1 MLQLN
6 ELSLT
11 LGKREI
17 LKDISFSL
25 GKGETLSIIGPSG
38 CGKST
43 LLLAIAN
50 LKEKTMG
57 EMMNDFEET
66 ALILQHHGLF
76 PWKTIEQNIKL
87 PLVTRSFSKQETQA
101 IVNDIAAKL
110 NIDHLLGNYPSQVS
124 GGERQRVAVA
134 RILSLKP
141 QLLLL
146 DEPSSALDS
155 INKERFQTL
164 LLNIQQE
171 YQMAYIIVTHQIE
184 EAVFL
189 GQKIAIMKEGRIQ
202 EIIDNPY
209 YGQQDIRKTYT
220 FFDKCNEIRARLE
233 QGEACE

>member
-1 MLQLN
+1 MLCLK

-11 LGKREI
+11 IGKREI

-25 GKGETLSIIGPSG
+25 GKGETVSIIGSSG

-57 EMMNDFEET
+57 EIINDFEET

-87 PLVTRSFSKQETQA
+87 PLLTRSLSKQERQE
-101 IVNDIAAKL
+101 IVNDIATKL
-110 NIDHLLGNYPSQVS
+110 RINHLLDKYPSQVS

-155 INKERFQTL
+155 INKERFQNL

-171 YQMAYIIVTHQIE
+171 YQMSYIIVTHQIE

-189 GQKIAIMKEGRIQ
+189 GQKIAIMKEGSIE

-209 YGQQDIRKTYT
+209 YGQHDIRKTYA

-233 QGEACE
+233 QGEAL